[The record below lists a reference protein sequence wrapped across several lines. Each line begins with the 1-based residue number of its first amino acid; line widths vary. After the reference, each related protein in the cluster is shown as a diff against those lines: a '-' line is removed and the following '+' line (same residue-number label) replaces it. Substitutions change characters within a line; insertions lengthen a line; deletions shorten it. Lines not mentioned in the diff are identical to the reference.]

1 MGTSQTRWIGK
12 GLFSHRYEEEVN
24 KRTAVENDFVLL
36 KKVKDP
42 PPPPA
47 QGLLKQS
54 GLKVEGKHEFS
65 SAKLRVS
72 CRPCG

>member
-24 KRTAVENDFVLL
+24 KRMAVENDFVFL

-42 PPPPA
+42 SPA
-47 QGLLKQS
+47 PQPKAS
-54 GLKVEGKHEFS
+54 
-65 SAKLRVS
+65 
-72 CRPCG
+72 